1 MGVMADPGE
10 LLRAL
15 MLLEAIDRLPSE
27 REHLAAERAAGSRE
41 LWRLQCAHHLAG
53 AVEAQVLM
61 AAGAAADVADGDSA
75 PVMLAG
81 WGLYAGAGMEGDAAR
96 IGLLLAITKRLGD
109 QIMLMVARHRRG
121 EGDELL
127 SPLVMPALAVC
138 EALAGVLDAAAVET
152 AGEDEHPRAGLPR
165 VVEQLRGMADLLETM
180 TPKD

>member
-81 WGLYAGAGMEGDAAR
+81 WELYAGAAWRA
-96 IGLLLAITKRLGD
+96 T
-109 QIMLMVARHRRG
+109 RRG
-121 EGDELL
+121 SG
-127 SPLVMPALAVC
+127 C
-138 EALAGVLDAAAVET
+138 
-152 AGEDEHPRAGLPR
+152 
-165 VVEQLRGMADLLETM
+165 
-180 TPKD
+180 